1 MYIYYVYIYNINIY
15 TVEPKYI
22 QPGYTWIHLGYFV
35 WLFPTWRHPGTAT
48 AWAVEPLTERLVT
61 NAAAGTV
68 YSLPS
73 MQCAGHGK
81 QSEREAGSSISR
93 NMLYLLVVLTIL
105 KNMLVNGTD
114 YPIYYGQFQK
124 CLKPPTSI
132 SIWSWKPS
140 HHSSVVAQPCFVAVR
155 SLMNRTSC
163 LEMKEHGF
171 WLASSGRNRYQH
183 SPELKSPTRWPPVIF
198 GLVSPH

>member
-1 MYIYYVYIYNINIY
+1 MYVCMYIYTVCICIYVYVTYIYVYITYIYVYIYICLLCIYILCIHIYNINIY

-35 WLFPTWRHPGTAT
+35 WLFPTWKHPGTAT

-124 CLKPPTSI
+124 CLKPPTS
-132 SIWSWKPS
+132 
-140 HHSSVVAQPCFVAVR
+140 
-155 SLMNRTSC
+155 
-163 LEMKEHGF
+163 
-171 WLASSGRNRYQH
+171 
-183 SPELKSPTRWPPVIF
+183 
-198 GLVSPH
+198 